1 MVYIID
7 PQNAG
12 ISGNMIIGALV
23 DLGADGEK
31 VKCLMEDVAV
41 DFGEV
46 EVSLNKVNKS
56 GIDATFCNVKTIDED
71 NENNHHVHFPDF
83 MEKIDLLKYAD
94 IENLTDEMVEMAKKV
109 FKRIAISESR
119 VHGKSLEEVHFHEV
133 GAADAVADVLGSICA
148 YFDLGMNN
156 DKVVGLPIAVG
167 GGVVKTAHGRIPVPA
182 PASLDILKGLNEDSF
197 KDFSKGEAKCIGGPV
212 NSELATPTGS
222 AIYAEICDEISEFIP
237 PVKPKKIAYGAG
249 KKDFDHPNILRI
261 IETSD
266 ISEKDTIDV
275 IETNLDHLTG
285 EEIGYLF
292 DNLLDNGAS
301 DVSITPIIM
310 KKNRQGSLLKVI
322 SKRKNRNQLVNVIF
336 KETGSLGIRIAP
348 NLHRGI
354 AKREFVKKEFEINGE
369 IFEVTFKNGYVNGEI
384 ISSRAEYEDLKKIAQ
399 KTGLP
404 LIKVKEMIR

>member
-1 MVYIID
+1 MTIIID
-7 PQNAG
+7 PQSSG
-12 ISGNMIIGALV
+12 IAGNMIIGALV
-23 DLGADGEK
+23 DLGANKDELKEIMEKSAEAFGKVKVSFNKISKHGIDSTFCHVEMIEHQPPVNYPEFIEKIESLDIDEK
-31 VKCLMEDVAV
+31 VKET
-41 DFGEV
+41 
-46 EVSLNKVNKS
+46 S
-56 GIDATFCNVKTIDED
+56 INVFE
-71 NENNHHVHFPDF
+71 
-83 MEKIDLLKYAD
+83 
-94 IENLTDEMVEMAKKV
+94 
-109 FKRIAISESR
+109 RIAKAESK
-119 VHGKSLEEVHFHEV
+119 VHGKTLQTVHFHEV
-133 GAADAVADVLGSICA
+133 GASDAVADVIGSIYA
-148 YFDLGMNN
+148 YYSLNLN
-156 DKVVGLPIAVG
+156 QQKIIGLPIAVG
-167 GGVVKTAHGRIPVPA
+167 GGRVKTAHGTIPVPA
-182 PASLDILKGLNEDSF
+182 PAVLEILKDAN
-197 KDFSKGEAKCIGGPV
+197 IVGGPV
-212 NSELATPTGS
+212 DSELATPTGS

-275 IETNLDHLTG
+275 IETNLDNLTG

>member
-1 MVYIID
+1 MTIIID
-7 PQNAG
+7 PQSSG
-12 ISGNMIIGALV
+12 IAGNMIIGALV
-23 DLGADGEK
+23 DLGANKDELKEIMEKSAEAFGKVKVSFNKISKHGIDSTFCHVEMIEHQPPVNYPEFIEKIESLDIDEK
-31 VKCLMEDVAV
+31 VKET
-41 DFGEV
+41 
-46 EVSLNKVNKS
+46 S
-56 GIDATFCNVKTIDED
+56 INVFE
-71 NENNHHVHFPDF
+71 
-83 MEKIDLLKYAD
+83 
-94 IENLTDEMVEMAKKV
+94 
-109 FKRIAISESR
+109 RIAKAESK
-119 VHGKSLEEVHFHEV
+119 VHGKTLQTVHFHEV
-133 GAADAVADVLGSICA
+133 GASDAVADVIGSIYA
-148 YFDLGMNN
+148 YYSLNLN
-156 DKVVGLPIAVG
+156 QQKIIGLPIAVG
-167 GGVVKTAHGRIPVPA
+167 GGRVKTAHGTIPVPA
-182 PASLDILKGLNEDSF
+182 PAVLEILKDAN
-197 KDFSKGEAKCIGGPV
+197 IVGGPV
-212 NSELATPTGS
+212 DSELATPTGS

-369 IFEVTFKNGYVNGEI
+369 TFEVTFKNGYVNGEI

>member
-1 MVYIID
+1 MTIIID
-7 PQNAG
+7 PQSSG
-12 ISGNMIIGALV
+12 IAGNMIIGALV
-23 DLGADGEK
+23 DLGANKDELKEIMEKSAEPFGKVKVSFNKISKHGIDSTFCHVEMIEHQPPVNYPEFIEKIESLDIDEK
-31 VKCLMEDVAV
+31 VKET
-41 DFGEV
+41 
-46 EVSLNKVNKS
+46 S
-56 GIDATFCNVKTIDED
+56 INVFE
-71 NENNHHVHFPDF
+71 
-83 MEKIDLLKYAD
+83 
-94 IENLTDEMVEMAKKV
+94 
-109 FKRIAISESR
+109 RIAKAESK
-119 VHGKSLEEVHFHEV
+119 VHGKTLQTVHFHEV
-133 GAADAVADVLGSICA
+133 GASDAVADVIGSIYA
-148 YFDLGMNN
+148 YYSLNLN
-156 DKVVGLPIAVG
+156 QQKIIGLPIAVG
-167 GGVVKTAHGRIPVPA
+167 GGRVKTAHGTIPVPA
-182 PASLDILKGLNEDSF
+182 PAVLEILKDAN
-197 KDFSKGEAKCIGGPV
+197 IVGGPV
-212 NSELATPTGS
+212 DSELATPTGS

-237 PVKPKKIAYGAG
+237 QVKPKKIAYGAG

-292 DNLLDNGAS
+292 DKLLDNGAS

>member
-1 MVYIID
+1 MTIIID
-7 PQNAG
+7 PQSSG
-12 ISGNMIIGALV
+12 IAGNMIIGALV
-23 DLGADGEK
+23 DLGANKDELKEIMEKSAEAFGKVKVSFNKISKHGIDSTFCHVEMIEHQPPVNYPEFIEKIESLDIDEK
-31 VKCLMEDVAV
+31 VKET
-41 DFGEV
+41 
-46 EVSLNKVNKS
+46 S
-56 GIDATFCNVKTIDED
+56 INVFE
-71 NENNHHVHFPDF
+71 
-83 MEKIDLLKYAD
+83 
-94 IENLTDEMVEMAKKV
+94 
-109 FKRIAISESR
+109 RIAKAESK
-119 VHGKSLEEVHFHEV
+119 VHGKTLQTVHFHEV
-133 GAADAVADVLGSICA
+133 GASDAVADVIGSIYA
-148 YFDLGMNN
+148 YYSLNLN
-156 DKVVGLPIAVG
+156 QQKIIGLPIAVG
-167 GGVVKTAHGRIPVPA
+167 GGRVKTAHGTIPVPA
-182 PASLDILKGLNEDSF
+182 PAVLEILKDA
-197 KDFSKGEAKCIGGPV
+197 DIVGGPV
-212 NSELATPTGS
+212 DSELATPTGS

-237 PVKPKKIAYGAG
+237 HIKPKKIAYGAG

-292 DNLLDNGAS
+292 DKLLDNGAS

-369 IFEVTFKNGYVNGEI
+369 TFEVTFKNGYVNGEI

>member
-1 MVYIID
+1 MTIIID
-7 PQNAG
+7 PQSSG
-12 ISGNMIIGALV
+12 IAGNMIIGALV
-23 DLGADGEK
+23 DLGANKDELKEIMEKSAEAFGKVKVSFNKISKHGIDSTFCHVEMIEHQPPVNYPEFIEKIESLDIDEK
-31 VKCLMEDVAV
+31 VKET
-41 DFGEV
+41 
-46 EVSLNKVNKS
+46 S
-56 GIDATFCNVKTIDED
+56 INVFE
-71 NENNHHVHFPDF
+71 
-83 MEKIDLLKYAD
+83 
-94 IENLTDEMVEMAKKV
+94 
-109 FKRIAISESR
+109 RIAEAESK
-119 VHGKSLEEVHFHEV
+119 VHGKTLQTIHFHEV
-133 GAADAVADVLGSICA
+133 GASDAVADVIGSIYA
-148 YFDLGMNN
+148 YYSLNLN
-156 DKVVGLPIAVG
+156 QQKIIGLPIAVG
-167 GGVVKTAHGRIPVPA
+167 GGRVKTAHGTIPVPA
-182 PASLDILKGLNEDSF
+182 PAVLEILKDAN
-197 KDFSKGEAKCIGGPV
+197 IVGGPV
-212 NSELATPTGS
+212 DSELATPTGS

-237 PVKPKKIAYGAG
+237 HIKPKKIAYGAG

-292 DNLLDNGAS
+292 DKLLDNGAS

-369 IFEVTFKNGYVNGEI
+369 TFEVTFKNGYVNGEI